1 MKGCNARNE
10 NTLGENVDKDCN
22 AVKVTTVDDINCGR
36 VISRFQLEWSSSFST
51 EGKVVV
57 ELMVELV
64 VLYCE

>member
-1 MKGCNARNE
+1 M
-10 NTLGENVDKDCN
+10 DKDCN

-51 EGKVVV
+51 EGKAVVELVVELIVELMV

>member
-1 MKGCNARNE
+1 
-10 NTLGENVDKDCN
+10 VDKDCN
-22 AVKVTTVDDINCGR
+22 AVKVTTVDDINCG

-57 ELMVELV
+57 ELVVELIVELMVELMVELV